1 MSASG
6 PEKGTRPASGN
17 PVVELV
23 RATYH
28 LLSDTSFAIIIVL
41 VLALTSILAMV
52 VVDQLPIRGELAR
65 VRLGDRMDEP
75 WIWFLVNVVPDHPYR
90 SPLFRTLLAL
100 LSLSLLACIVKR
112 WSHQWRQAFSNRL
125 PAEDRFDSSR
135 VVSWSS
141 QQALPMEKAVSFF
154 RGKWFHVKAQESG
167 DSFRLAASRFG
178 FARMGPILTHLGFLF
193 LVVGGLIM
201 ASSGTS
207 SMVWLRPGDW
217 VRIPGTDAHIEL
229 LDFTIEMTSRGQIAD
244 YVSHV
249 RLVRDTTV
257 VREMHLE
264 VNKPLRHA
272 GYSFYQSSYRPDPF
286 AIPSLQLVYDVPV
299 EPSIGD
305 RSTTGETSEEAAGEA
320 PGAGQG
326 GEPEAPG
333 RAESGQGRAGDQPG
347 EGSGMGPGKGPDMG
361 SGERPG
367 EHPSDAPTEAEL
379 EERLRELLPEGMDP
393 SSVPPPM
400 RRALL
405 AEAGLSDRVLGAGDT
420 EGAMGGTMGD
430 AMGSAMG
437 GAMGGA
443 ESAGGP
449 HGQHS
454 HRFVNPVTFTLRKG
468 ERIEFPRT
476 PYAAEIDTFFTDFRV
491 GEHGPAQGSNEPRN
505 PAVLLRLY
513 EDQDVIGHSWYF
525 LFHPD
530 MVIGTGPELP
540 LRFVSYDPVMQSG
553 LEMATHPGSEWVW
566 VGLAVMTLGTLVAF
580 LIRHERV
587 LLRARR
593 ADGAWK
599 VDWIHIGAGNQ
610 EPALVDHAWQASIT
624 SLTAKFLEQW
634 PPAAGKPDRYP
645 KPKTTN
651 A

>member
-28 LLSDTSFAIIIVL
+28 LLSDTSFAIGIIIVL
-41 VLALTSILAMV
+41 ALVSILAMV

-141 QQALPMEKAVSFF
+141 QQALPLEKAVSFF
-154 RGKWFHVKAQESG
+154 RGKWFHVNAQKSG

-229 LDFTIEMTSRGQIAD
+229 LDFTIEMSSRGQIAD

-272 GYSFYQSSYRPDPF
+272 GYSFYQSSYRPDPL

-299 EPSIGD
+299 EPGIGD
-305 RSTTGETSEEAAGEA
+305 
-320 PGAGQG
+320 
-326 GEPEAPG
+326 EPEAAR
-333 RAESGQGRAGDQPG
+333 RAGAGQGRAGDQPG
-347 EGSGMGPGKGPDMG
+347 EGSDKDPDMG

-367 EHPSDAPTEAEL
+367 DALTEVEL

-393 SSVPPPM
+393 SSVPPAM

-405 AEAGLSDRVLGAGDT
+405 AEAGLSDRVLGAGNT
-420 EGAMGGTMGD
+420 EGGMGSAMGSTMGGTMGG

-437 GAMGGA
+437 GE

-449 HGQHS
+449 HGQSS

-468 ERIEFPRT
+468 ERIEFSRT

-513 EDQDVIGHSWYF
+513 EGQDVIGHSWYF

-599 VDWIHIGAGNQ
+599 VDWIHIGVGNQ

-624 SLTAKFLEQW
+624 SLTAKFLEKW